1 MPEDRAQA
9 MLADKPDT
17 TITVNGN
24 VIKAVSTG
32 LNTQPHEWELG
43 KEKAENLYGH
53 DVKVCYHYSH

>member
-1 MPEDRAQA
+1 